1 LNAGY
6 KFIKSGKDYEFFTAY
21 GTAYAVSFNPA
32 SSYFDTSHPVRNFIH
47 RIDIAQMD
55 TGPYNRQDLLTGITV
70 AEIVNDFFEADN
82 RNVLFYI
89 CDPKDG
95 RMKARQ
101 RKFDYWFRLFS
112 SNAARI
118 IADISTKAIAVEVVF
133 IFDKNNPF
141 AYDLPLIIDEAKN
154 SFDNK

>member
-21 GTAYAVSFNPA
+21 GAAYAVSFAQA
-32 SSYFDTSHPVRNFIH
+32 STYFGTTHPVKDFIH
-47 RIDIAQMD
+47 RVDIAQLSS
-55 TGPYNRQDLLTGITV
+55 GHYNWQDILTGITV
-70 AEIVNDFFEADN
+70 AEIVNDFFETDK

-101 RKFDYWFRLFS
+101 RKFDYWFRIF
-112 SNAARI
+112 NTDCTRI
-118 IADISTKAIAVEVVF
+118 VSDIIPNVF
-133 IFDKNNPF
+133 INYSELFRYNADVAAVSRKCGITD
-141 AYDLPLIIDEAKN
+141 AQ
-154 SFDNK
+154 SV

>member
-1 LNAGY
+1 MNAGY

-21 GTAYAVSFNPA
+21 GAAYAVSFA
-32 SSYFDTSHPVRNFIH
+32 LVGGYFDTLHPLKDFLY
-47 RIDIAQMD
+47 RIDIAQMN
-55 TGPYNRQDLLTGITV
+55 TGPYNRQDMLTGITV
-70 AEIVNDFFEADN
+70 AEIVNDFFETDN

-101 RKFDYWFRLFS
+101 RKFDYWYRLFNNS
-112 SNAARI
+112 CTRI
-118 IADISTKAIAVEVVF
+118 IADISTKNIFVEVVF
-133 IFDKNNPF
+133 IFDSNNPF

-154 SFDNK
+154 NFDNK

>member
-1 LNAGY
+1 MNAGY

-21 GTAYAVSFNPA
+21 GTAYAVSFSPA
-32 SSYFDTSHPVRNFIH
+32 SAYFENSHPVINFIH
-47 RIDIAQMD
+47 RIDIVQMD
-55 TGPYNRQDLLTGITV
+55 TGPYNWQDLLISITV

-95 RMKARQ
+95 RVKARQ
-101 RKFDYWFRLFS
+101 RKFDYWYRLFNN
-112 SNAARI
+112 NAARI
-118 IADISTKAIAVEVVF
+118 IADISTKDITVELVF

-141 AYDLPLIIDEAKN
+141 AYDLALIINEAKN

>member
-21 GTAYAVSFNPA
+21 GTAYAVSFVIA
-32 SSYFDTSHPVRNFIH
+32 EAYFDTLHPVKDFIL
-47 RIDIAQMD
+47 RIDIVQLD

-70 AEIVNDFFEADN
+70 AEIVNDFFGDDS

-101 RKFDYWFRLFS
+101 RKFDYWFRLFN
-112 SNAARI
+112 SNCNRI
-118 IADISTKAIAVEVVF
+118 IADISTKNIGVQVVF
-133 IFDKNNPF
+133 IFEKNNPF
-141 AYDLPLIIDEAKN
+141 AYDLPLIIDDAKN
-154 SFDNK
+154 KFDNK